1 MQNTIS
7 KPVWWT
13 GTIVKGLLCLFMV
26 VDATMKLI
34 KNPSAVATTGQLGLP
49 ESCIPVLGVYLLLGT
64 ALYIYPKTV
73 MLGMLFLTAY
83 LGAAAG
89 IMYRAGITGHPYI
102 FPIVF
107 AVFIVIVEFLRNEKV
122 RTMVPFTKVNT

>member
-7 KPVWWT
+7 KPIWWT
-13 GTIVKGLLCLFMV
+13 GTIVKGLLCLFLAF
-26 VDATMKLI
+26 DAIMKLI
-34 KNPSAVATTGQLGLP
+34 KNPSAVENTMQMGLP
-49 ESCIPVLGVYLLLGT
+49 ESCIPFLGVYLLLST

-73 MLGMLFLTAY
+73 MLGVLFLVAY

-89 IMYRAGITGHPYI
+89 IMYRAGIAGHPCI

-107 AVFIVIVEFLRNEKV
+107 AIFIVIVEFLRNAKI
-122 RTMVPFTKVNT
+122 RTIVPFTK

>member
-13 GTIVKGLLCLFMV
+13 GTIVKGLLCLFLV
-26 VDATMKLI
+26 FDAIMKLI
-34 KNPSAVATTGQLGLP
+34 KNPSAVENTMRMGLP
-49 ESCIPVLGVYLLLGT
+49 ENCIPFLGVYLLLST

-73 MLGMLFLTAY
+73 MLGMLFLAAY

-89 IMYRAGITGHPYI
+89 IMFRAGIAGHPYI

-107 AVFIVIVEFLRNEKV
+107 SLFTVIVEYLRNGKI
-122 RTMVPFTKVNT
+122 RTMLPFIK

>member
-1 MQNTIS
+1 METQNIIS

-13 GTIVKGLLCLFMV
+13 GTIVKGLLCLFMAF
-26 VDATMKLI
+26 DALMKLI
-34 KNPSAVATTGQLGLP
+34 KHPTAAESTMQMGLP
-49 ESCIPVLGVYLLLGT
+49 EACLPILGIYLLLAT

-73 MLGMLFLTAY
+73 MLGMLFIAAY

-89 IMYRAGITGHPYI
+89 IMYRDGIAGHPYI

-107 AVFIVIVEFLRNEKV
+107 AVLIVIVEFLRNGRI
-122 RTMVPFTKVNT
+122 RTMVPFTK

>member
-1 MQNTIS
+1 METQNRIS

-13 GTIVKGLLCLFMV
+13 GTIIKGLLCIFLAF
-26 VDATMKLI
+26 DAIMKLI
-34 KNPSAVATTGQLGLP
+34 KHPSAAEGTRQLGLP
-49 ESCIPVLGVYLLLGT
+49 ESCMPFLGVYLLLGM

-73 MLGMLFLTAY
+73 MLGTLFLAAY

-89 IMYRAGITGHPYI
+89 IMYRAGIAGHPYI

-107 AVFIVIVEFLRNEKV
+107 AVFIVIVEFLRNGKV
-122 RTMVPFTKVNT
+122 RTMVPFTK

>member
-1 MQNTIS
+1 MGMQNTIS

-13 GTIVKGLLCLFMV
+13 GTIVKGLLCLFLV
-26 VDATMKLI
+26 FDAIMKLI
-34 KNPSAVATTGQLGLP
+34 KNPSAVENTMRMGLP
-49 ESCIPVLGVYLLLGT
+49 ENCIPFLGVYLLLST

-73 MLGMLFLTAY
+73 MLGMLFLAAY

-89 IMYRAGITGHPYI
+89 IMFRAGIAGHPYI

-107 AVFIVIVEFLRNEKV
+107 SLFTVIVEYLRNGKI
-122 RTMVPFTKVNT
+122 RTMLPFTK

>member
-1 MQNTIS
+1 MGMQNTIS

-13 GTIVKGLLCLFMV
+13 GTIVKGLLCLFLV
-26 VDATMKLI
+26 FDAIMKLT
-34 KNPSAVATTGQLGLP
+34 KNPSAVENTMRMGLP
-49 ESCIPVLGVYLLLGT
+49 ETCIPFLGVYLLLST

-73 MLGMLFLTAY
+73 MLGMLFLAAY

-89 IMYRAGITGHPYI
+89 IMFRAGIAGHPYI

-107 AVFIVIVEFLRNEKV
+107 ALFTVIVEYLRNGKI
-122 RTMVPFTKVNT
+122 RTMVPFTK

>member
-1 MQNTIS
+1 MEIQNTIP

-13 GTIVKGLLCLFMV
+13 GTIVKGLLCLFMTF
-26 VDATMKLI
+26 DALIKLI
-34 KNPSAVATTGQLGLP
+34 KHPSAVEGSVQMGLP
-49 ESCIPVLGVYLLLGT
+49 ESSVPFLGVYLLLST

-73 MLGMLFLTAY
+73 MLGMLLLAAW

-89 IMYRAGITGHPYI
+89 IMYRDGIAGHPYI

-107 AVFIVIVEFLRNEKV
+107 AVLIVIVEFLRNGRI
-122 RTMVPFTKVNT
+122 RTMVPFTK

>member
-1 MQNTIS
+1 METQNTIS

-13 GTIVKGLLCLFMV
+13 GTIIKGLLCLFMAF
-26 VDATMKLI
+26 DAIMKLI
-34 KNPSAVATTGQLGLP
+34 KNPSAAEGTLQMGLP
-49 ESCIPVLGVYLLLGT
+49 ESCIQFLGAYLLLGT

-73 MLGMLFLTAY
+73 MLGMLFLAAY

-89 IMYRAGITGHPYI
+89 IMYRAGNAGHPYI

-107 AVFIVIVEFLRNEKV
+107 AVFIVLVEFLRNGKV
-122 RTMVPFTKVNT
+122 RTMVPFTK

>member
-1 MQNTIS
+1 METQITIP
-7 KPVWWT
+7 KPIWWT

-26 VDATMKLI
+26 FDALMKII
-34 KNPSAVATTGQLGLP
+34 KNPSAAESTVQMGLP
-49 ESCIPVLGVYLLLGT
+49 ESCLPFLGVYLLLST

-73 MLGMLFLTAY
+73 MLGMLLIAAY

-89 IMYRAGITGHPYI
+89 IMYRDGIAGHPYI

-107 AVFIVIVEFLRNEKV
+107 AVFLVIAEFLRNGKI
-122 RTMVPFTKVNT
+122 RTMVPFTK

>member
-13 GTIVKGLLCLFMV
+13 GTIVKGLLCLFLV
-26 VDATMKLI
+26 FDAIMKLT
-34 KNPSAVATTGQLGLP
+34 KNPSAVENTMRMGLP
-49 ESCIPVLGVYLLLGT
+49 ETCIPFLGVYLLLST

-73 MLGMLFLTAY
+73 MLGMLFLAAY

-89 IMYRAGITGHPYI
+89 IMFRAGIAGHPYI

-107 AVFIVIVEFLRNEKV
+107 ALFTVIVEYLRNGKI
-122 RTMVPFTKVNT
+122 RTMVPFTK

>member
-1 MQNTIS
+1 METQNTIL

-13 GTIVKGLLCLFMV
+13 GSIVKGLLCLFLV
-26 VDATMKLI
+26 FDAIMKLI
-34 KNPSAVATTGQLGLP
+34 KNPSAVENTMQMGLP
-49 ESCIPVLGVYLLLGT
+49 ESCIPFLGVYLLLST

-73 MLGMLFLTAY
+73 MLGMLFLAAY

-89 IMYRAGITGHPYI
+89 IMYRAGIGGHPYI

-107 AVFIVIVEFLRNEKV
+107 ALFIVIAEFLRNGKI
-122 RTMVPFTKVNT
+122 RTMVPFTK